1 MRRGVG
7 GAGISG
13 VPSRFL
19 PFDAGSAPAA
29 SAMNDLPIFPLNTVL
44 FPSGVLP
51 LRVFEARY
59 MDMVRDCLR
68 DGSRFGVCLIAQG
81 NEVSR
86 KPGEAAVPEAVGCF
100 AEILAWDMRDLGVL
114 HIRTV
119 GRERFRILESHV
131 QSNGLVRAN
140 VEPIAVDAPAP
151 VALEHREC
159 VALLARLIA
168 ELEEKR
174 DTAEAPPEPG
184 ALDSFPFHE
193 PYALHEAG
201 WVANRLCEVL
211 PVPLKAKQK
220 LMELESGH
228 ERLAIVDTYLR
239 QQKVL

>member
-1 MRRGVG
+1 MT
-7 GAGISG
+7 
-13 VPSRFL
+13 
-19 PFDAGSAPAA
+19 
-29 SAMNDLPIFPLNTVL
+29 DLPIFPLNTVL
-44 FPSGVLP
+44 FPNGILP
-51 LRVFEARY
+51 LRIFEARY

-68 DGSRFGVCLIAQG
+68 DNTRFGVCLIAQG
-81 NEVSR
+81 NEVAR
-86 KPGEAAVPEAVGCF
+86 KPGESAVPEEVGCI

-114 HIRTV
+114 HLRTV
-119 GRERFRILESHV
+119 GRERFRILESRV
-131 QSNGLVRAN
+131 MPNGLVRASI
-140 VEPIAVDAPAP
+140 ETIEIDEPAP

-174 DTAEAPPEPG
+174 DAPEEPPEPG
-184 ALDSFPFHE
+184 ALDNFPFHE

-228 ERLAIVDTYLR
+228 ERLAIVNTFLR
-239 QQKVL
+239 QKKVL